1 MRPSLFLNSYQLNN
15 ASKIRR
21 NHSFSRSN
29 SQAGQLNFR
38 QRFPS
43 ITTIPGRRVG
53 EDVRR
58 ISSTGAVQIETKK
71 VVAEVN
77 FSSFWCHEADG
88 GPRGMVRALLHLDC
102 DVSSG

>member
-1 MRPSLFLNSYQLNN
+1 MQPSLFLNSYQLNN
-15 ASKIRR
+15 TRKIRR
-21 NHSFSRSN
+21 ITVLFRSN
-29 SQAGQLNFR
+29 SQAGHLNFC

-58 ISSTGAVQIETKK
+58 ISSTGVVQIEIKK
-71 VVAEVN
+71 IVAEVN
-77 FSSFWCHEADG
+77 FSSFCCHEADG

-102 DVSSG
+102 EASSG